1 VEENRFALEAI
12 KARLEYGDLAGKKE
26 GALSE
31 EMQTLEILNESS
43 AEILDKITGGK
54 LHSDESVKEL
64 METLER
70 KVQASQRLSE
80 GQSTHKA
87 PDFGE
92 DSNAIRKLDVLGKI
106 SSKTRGEK
114 TYLSQYEVIP
124 FLGMTLSHQIARQL
138 EKFYPTDGHTVGR
151 FGKINRIKTYQT
163 AVVREGKIPP
173 ENIAKDDIRV
183 YPKEENSFILLI
195 TDFSTSMRD
204 MLPANNLSKLDG
216 ALLSVLGLFYYFRQ
230 QNLLA
235 RRRKF
240 EMVLFPITTDL
251 AKTMR
256 KYYRLKSRL
265 DVEDLLKNAKAQGYT
280 PITDTVLN
288 AAEWTRKVRMQDR
301 ELHLVIVTDGRPN
314 VSSSKA
320 AKLTPP
326 PRLPRTL
333 CDVYWRELCSALWEL
348 KNSQPPW
355 GISYIQIGTEK
366 ELSMLEKHVRM
377 YLKSI
382 TKPVLL
388 RAEDIGALGNK
399 IAKEVHKNA

>member
-1 VEENRFALEAI
+1 
-12 KARLEYGDLAGKKE
+12 
-26 GALSE
+26 
-31 EMQTLEILNESS
+31 M
-43 AEILDKITGGK
+43 
-54 LHSDESVKEL
+54 
-64 METLER
+64 
-70 KVQASQRLSE
+70 
-80 GQSTHKA
+80 
-87 PDFGE
+87 
-92 DSNAIRKLDVLGKI
+92 
-106 SSKTRGEK
+106 
-114 TYLSQYEVIP
+114 
-124 FLGMTLSHQIARQL
+124 
-138 EKFYPTDGHTVGR
+138 
-151 FGKINRIKTYQT
+151 
-163 AVVREGKIPP
+163 
-173 ENIAKDDIRV
+173 
-183 YPKEENSFILLI
+183 
-195 TDFSTSMRD
+195 
-204 MLPANNLSKLDG
+204 SKLDG

-251 AKTMR
+251 AKTM
-256 KYYRLKSRL
+256 KQYYRLKSRQ

-288 AAEWTRKVRMQDR
+288 AAEWTRKAKIQDR
-301 ELHLVIVTDGRPN
+301 ELHLAVVTDGRPN

-348 KNSQPPW
+348 KTSQPPW

-366 ELSMLEKHVRM
+366 ELSMVEKHVRM

-388 RAEDIGALGNK
+388 RAEDIGTLGNK
-399 IAKEVHKNA
+399 IAKEVQKNA

>member
-1 VEENRFALEAI
+1 
-12 KARLEYGDLAGKKE
+12 
-26 GALSE
+26 
-31 EMQTLEILNESS
+31 
-43 AEILDKITGGK
+43 GK
-54 LHSDESVKEL
+54 LHSNESVKEL
-64 METLER
+64 MEALER
-70 KVQASQRLSE
+70 KVQASQPSSE
-80 GQSTHKA
+80 RQNIHKA
-87 PDFGE
+87 ANFGE
-92 DSNAIRKLDVLGKI
+92 DSGAIRKLAVLGKI

-124 FLGMTLSHQIARQL
+124 FLGMILSHQIARQL
-138 EKFYPTDGHTVGR
+138 EKFYPTDGHTAGR

-163 AVVREGKIPP
+163 AVVREGRIPP
-173 ENIAKDDIRV
+173 ENFAKDDIRV

-195 TDFSTSMRD
+195 ADFSTSMRD
-204 MLPANNLSKLDG
+204 MLPATNLSKLDG

-251 AKTMR
+251 AKTM
-256 KYYRLKSRL
+256 KQYYRLKSRQ

-288 AAEWTRKVRMQDR
+288 AAEWTRKAKIQDR
-301 ELHLVIVTDGRPN
+301 ELHLAVVTDGRPN

-348 KNSQPPW
+348 KTSQPPW

-366 ELSMLEKHVRM
+366 ELSMVEKHVRM

-388 RAEDIGALGNK
+388 RAEDIGTLGNK
-399 IAKEVHKNA
+399 IAKEVQKNA